1 MKETS
6 VESVLSKSIDNSGVV
21 REVDPRTSR
30 DLVALLLLVGI
41 LVGGLVLYAWPH
53 FQMRQTAIATEQ
65 MQRERERLVEE
76 NRKLRLEK
84 ASLENLAR
92 VQVIA
97 ERNLGL
103 TTPAADH
110 LIVVEAPQAPAG
122 ERADLASNK
131 SVTGDAR
138 N

>member
-1 MKETS
+1 
-6 VESVLSKSIDNSGVV
+6 
-21 REVDPRTSR
+21 
-30 DLVALLLLVGI
+30 
-41 LVGGLVLYAWPH
+41 VLYAWPH

-65 MQRERERLVEE
+65 MQLERERLVEE

-92 VQVIA
+92 VESIA
-97 ERNLGL
+97 EHHLGL

-110 LIVVEAPQAPAG
+110 VVVVEAPPAPSTG
-122 ERADLASNK
+122 DRADLASARPA
-131 SVTGDAR
+131 GEAR